1 MSVEKEYPRPVE
13 LPFSTSDFNGMPY
26 RMIGNSGLRA
36 SNVGLGTWK
45 YGYSEKGDGSRVDE
59 KTAFAIFDR
68 AIELGVTFWD
78 TANRYN
84 FGSGNSERIIG
95 KWFKNHPEQR
105 RNVVLATKIYGNVDG
120 ITPNHSRLSRQNI
133 LDSVYACLNRLQT
146 SHIDLLYF
154 HTLGDLSTPI
164 EESLAAIED
173 LVERDMIRYFGIGNA
188 TPGQIE
194 EYQDMEKQFSVRVRV
209 IAVQNHYDLLAGD
222 PAETN
227 GALEYC
233 ARTKVSLV
241 AWSPLCRGLI
251 TERYLDLSKV
261 GRGDRLFD
269 EGTLQKDATPKTME
283 KIHRLADLAHA
294 WGYEVNQ
301 LTLAYMLTLPGMGP
315 VIPASSTV
323 TQLES
328 NARAGKIELSG
339 DQIQQIR
346 SALLG

>member
-173 LVERDMIRYFGIGNA
+173 LVEHG
-188 TPGQIE
+188 
-194 EYQDMEKQFSVRVRV
+194 
-209 IAVQNHYDLLAGD
+209 HD
-222 PAETN
+222 PLFWN
-227 GALEYC
+227 WQRH
-233 ARTKVSLV
+233 ARTDRRISRYGETILGASACDSGSKSLRP
-241 AWSPLCRGLI
+241 S
-251 TERYLDLSKV
+251 
-261 GRGDRLFD
+261 GR
-269 EGTLQKDATPKTME
+269 
-283 KIHRLADLAHA
+283 
-294 WGYEVNQ
+294 
-301 LTLAYMLTLPGMGP
+301 
-315 VIPASSTV
+315 
-323 TQLES
+323 
-328 NARAGKIELSG
+328 
-339 DQIQQIR
+339 
-346 SALLG
+346 